1 MFIELRCGLGLIKS
15 PVYTGMSVTS
25 AFRNGRRMGTENCAC
40 SDFFIFSGV
49 KTFSLIAHRPFC
61 VAKESKVKY
70 ANKDSKLF
78 FSVFFSRFRKNINA
92 YFIIFC
98 KQSSS
103 FIIHWKA
110 FVSKG
115 VRLNLEIT
123 TYYVIKVR
131 YLPVLFHEREKF
143 IVFRFINLIRPSL
156 LK

>member
-49 KTFSLIAHRPFC
+49 KTCSLIAHRPFC

-70 ANKDSKLF
+70 ANKDSQLF
-78 FSVFFSRFRKNINA
+78 YSVFFSRFRKISIKFLC
-92 YFIIFC
+92 Y
-98 KQSSS
+98 SLV
-103 FIIHWKA
+103 
-110 FVSKG
+110 FVSRG

-123 TYYVIKVR
+123 TR
-131 YLPVLFHEREKF
+131 R
-143 IVFRFINLIRPSL
+143 N
-156 LK
+156 